1 MRGKSGGEEWRQG
14 REMLALGPAA
24 CERLK
29 CSAAYLDT
37 NAEARP
43 LPPRAP
49 SKSGKR
55 LNVMLCGDR
64 RRLPAQARP
73 GNTIMV
79 SSPASFRSPRR
90 SVFEPAY
97 LRLFRSGELAERA
110 RSARQR
116 LESCDL
122 CARYCRVDRRQSIR
136 GAVCRTGERAI
147 VYSAFP
153 HHGEERCLRGFRGS
167 GTIFFSWCNLR
178 CVYCQNWEIAWEG
191 EGRETSDAELAQTM
205 LRLQAQGCHNI
216 NFVTPS
222 HVVAQIL
229 AAVNLA
235 AEKGLRLP
243 LVYNTSGYDSPEA
256 LALLDGVVDI
266 YMPDMKYG
274 DDKSARKLSHI
285 RDYVRV
291 NQAAVRE
298 MHRQVGDLT
307 ISAEGVAERG
317 LLVRHLV
324 LPDGLSGAE
333 AVLKFLAE
341 EISTDTYLNLMGQYR
356 PCYRAD
362 EHPGLDRPLSRA
374 ELSEALSTAARCG
387 LRRLDPGP

>member
-1 MRGKSGGEEWRQG
+1 MF
-14 REMLALGPAA
+14 
-24 CERLK
+24 
-29 CSAAYLDT
+29 
-37 NAEARP
+37 
-43 LPPRAP
+43 
-49 SKSGKR
+49 
-55 LNVMLCGDR
+55 
-64 RRLPAQARP
+64 
-73 GNTIMV
+73 
-79 SSPASFRSPRR
+79 SSLASFPSPQR

-110 RSARQR
+110 RSGRQR

-122 CARYCRVDRRQSIR
+122 CARYCRVDRRQLIR

-153 HHGEERCLRGFRGS
+153 HYGEERCLRGFRGS

-191 EGRETSDAELAQTM
+191 EGRETSDAELAQMM

-222 HVVAQIL
+222 HAVAQIL
-229 AAVNLA
+229 AAVNIA
-235 AEKGLRLP
+235 AEKGLSLP

-298 MHRQVGDLT
+298 MHRQVGDLR

-341 EISTDTYLNLMGQYR
+341 GISTDTYLNLMGQYR

-374 ELSEALSTAARCG
+374 ELSEALASAARYG
-387 LRRLDPGP
+387 LRRLDPGS